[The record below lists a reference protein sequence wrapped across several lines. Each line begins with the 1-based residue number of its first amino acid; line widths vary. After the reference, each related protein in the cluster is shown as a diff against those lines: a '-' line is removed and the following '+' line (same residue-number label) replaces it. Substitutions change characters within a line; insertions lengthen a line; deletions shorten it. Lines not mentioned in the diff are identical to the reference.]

1 MANDC
6 IHSQKIGGILQPAD
20 NRQLMFQRLFHLLR
34 QTLRIPPRHR
44 LPDHFFQRLLR
55 RQPRQRALFGILID
69 QFLQR
74 KSAALRDFETAGQRF
89 GVAGKKPVHF
99 FRRLHITVG
108 MPFAPETRLVDGAIM
123 PDTGDDILQ
132 HAPLGH
138 MEQYVI
144 GHHRRYTC
152 DLSHIGQ
159 FEKPHLVIGTS
170 SEAERH
176 IGAIRKSSLE
186 PPQAKRA
193 EIIGE
198 LGEQHHDQTFAIG
211 NEIVPCEPAFALA
224 TPLFAN
230 GQQAAKPAVCRAIHG
245 VDKHGKIVIQIEP
258 AADDEPDAVGACRL
272 VGAGNARKAVA
283 VDNAERLDAEV
294 FGLFEKLL
302 AGACAA
308 QEGKMR
314 GHLKFGI
321 TRRAHAKTPWMNQ
334 PCEPV
339 SACSPSPERK
349 IQKRSPLSFSTVK

>member
-1 MANDC
+1 MP
-6 IHSQKIGGILQPAD
+6 L
-20 NRQLMFQRLFHLLR
+20 
-34 QTLRIPPRHR
+34 
-44 LPDHFFQRLLR
+44 
-55 RQPRQRALFGILID
+55 
-69 QFLQR
+69 
-74 KSAALRDFETAGQRF
+74 AA
-89 GVAGKKPVHF
+89 
-99 FRRLHITVG
+99 
-108 MPFAPETRLVDGAIM
+108 ETRLVDGAIM
-123 PDTGDDILQ
+123 PDAGDDILQ

-193 EIIGE
+193 EIIRKI
-198 LGEQHHDQTFAIG
+198 GEQHHDQAFAIG
-211 NEIVPCEPAFALA
+211 DEIVPCQPALA
-224 TPLFAN
+224 LAAPFLAH
-230 GQQAAKPAVCRAIHG
+230 GKQPAKPTVSRAIHG
-245 VDKHGKIVIQIEP
+245 VDKYGKIVVQIEP
-258 AADDEPDAVGACRL
+258 ATDDEPDAVGTCRL
-272 VGAGNARKAVA
+272 VSAGNARKAVA
-283 VDNAERLDAEV
+283 IHDTQRLDAEV
-294 FGLFEKLL
+294 FGLFEKLF